1 MILKTLFVALAGV
14 AVWKFAKAP
23 RAVPYREQ
31 LQRKPRS
38 ENRWEGE
45 GGALHQSGAQ
55 LGPQPTVVSQ
65 GI

>member
-1 MILKTLFVALAGV
+1 MQA
-14 AVWKFAKAP
+14 
-23 RAVPYREQ
+23 REQ

-55 LGPQPTVVSQ
+55 LGPEPTRREPGRLNDKRRQSARLAAF
-65 GI
+65 